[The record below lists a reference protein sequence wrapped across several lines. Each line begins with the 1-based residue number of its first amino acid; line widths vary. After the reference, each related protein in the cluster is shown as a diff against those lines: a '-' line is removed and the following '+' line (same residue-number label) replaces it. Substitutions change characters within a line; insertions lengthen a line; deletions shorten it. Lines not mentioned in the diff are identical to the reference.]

1 VRKEG
6 GVMFIKVPAKFE
18 MLLLNARIEELENT
32 IRKLIAAAEPFTDSS
47 FVDQTSK
54 AVDAQYKLKNAI
66 LDAKQQIEA

>member
-1 VRKEG
+1 
-6 GVMFIKVPAKFE
+6 MFIKVPAKFE